1 VDADDLARSRLEP
14 RVDQGR
20 RQDHGHVSAARR
32 EAAHRPNADDRGQRQ
47 VVAVVVLKRAAAAF
61 AAAVAAL
68 ALDAVAQPARDLS
81 GHWDRSSP
89 LESFAN
95 TPGGTRNNSQP
106 GSREAPF
113 TAAGRAAFD
122 ANKPGYGP
130 RRAMERN
137 DPMGRC
143 EPLGLVR
150 NLVAEIVA
158 PHATFEIVQTPTRI
172 VQFFEYRHD
181 WREIWLDGRALPQGD
196 DLYPKWNGFSVGR
209 WQGEELVV
217 ESVGFDARTWLDKLG
232 YPHTENMRV
241 EERYRR
247 ADAET
252 LELVITVTDPE
263 YYTEPWRS
271 DVKRFRLNG
280 AKARR
285 WDEQVHCVP
294 AEEMTYQDLV
304 GTGNVI
310 D

>member
-1 VDADDLARSRLEP
+1 M
-14 RVDQGR
+14 RVTI
-20 RQDHGHVSAARR
+20 VIAI
-32 EAAHRPNADDRGQRQ
+32 
-47 VVAVVVLKRAAAAF
+47 
-61 AAAVAAL
+61 AAAVTGAFHV
-68 ALDAVAQPARDLS
+68 DAQTARDLS

-95 TPGGTRNNSQP
+95 TPGGTRDNAQP

-113 TAAGRAAFD
+113 TPAGRAAFD

-130 RRAMERN
+130 RRAMARN

-158 PHATFEIVQTPTRI
+158 PHATFEMVQTPTRI

-181 WREIWLDGRALPQGD
+181 WREIWLDGRALPEGD

-209 WQGEELVV
+209 WQGDELVV

-232 YPHTENMRV
+232 YPHSEDMRV

-247 ADAET
+247 VDAET
-252 LELVITVTDPE
+252 LELVITITDPTF
-263 YYTEPWRS
+263 YTEPWRS
-271 DVKRFRLNG
+271 DVKRFRLNP
-280 AKARR
+280 AKAQR
-285 WDEQVHCVP
+285 WDEQIHCVP

>member
-1 VDADDLARSRLEP
+1 MRAPTFLIAMLAAST
-14 RVDQGR
+14 
-20 RQDHGHVSAARR
+20 AT
-32 EAAHRPNADDRGQRQ
+32 
-47 VVAVVVLKRAAAAF
+47 
-61 AAAVAAL
+61 
-68 ALDAVAQPARDLS
+68 AQPSFDARDLS
-81 GHWDRSSP
+81 GHWDRSSS

-95 TPGGTRNNSQP
+95 TPGGTRANELP

-113 TAAGRAAFD
+113 TPVGRAAFD
-122 ANKPGYGP
+122 ANEPGYGP
-130 RRAMERN
+130 RRAMQRN

-172 VQFFEYRHD
+172 LQIFEYRHD
-181 WREIWLDGRALPQGD
+181 WREIWLDGRALPSGD
-196 DLYPKWNGFSVGR
+196 ALYPKWNGFSVGR
-209 WQGEELVV
+209 FEGDELVV
-217 ESVGFDARTWLDKLG
+217 DSVGLDARTWLDKLG

-247 ADAET
+247 VDAET
-252 LELVITVTDPE
+252 LELVITITDPE
-263 YYTEPWRS
+263 YYTSPWRS
-271 DVKRFRLNG
+271 DAKRFRLNRG
-280 AKARR
+280 KAQRF
-285 WDEQVHCVP
+285 DEQIHCVP

>member
-1 VDADDLARSRLEP
+1 MRRMRALVQVLA
-14 RVDQGR
+14 
-20 RQDHGHVSAARR
+20 
-32 EAAHRPNADDRGQRQ
+32 
-47 VVAVVVLKRAAAAF
+47 VVAAAGAT
-61 AAAVAAL
+61 
-68 ALDAVAQPARDLS
+68 AQPSFDARDLA
-81 GHWDRSSP
+81 GHWDRASP
-89 LESFAN
+89 LGSFAN
-95 TPGGTRNNSQP
+95 TPGGTRANAQP

-130 RRAMERN
+130 RRAMARN

-181 WREIWLDGRALPQGD
+181 WREIWLDGRALPAVA

-209 WQGEELVV
+209 FEGDELVV
-217 ESVGFDARTWLDKLG
+217 DSAGFDARSWLDKLG
-232 YPHTENMRV
+232 YPHSEDMRV

-247 ADAET
+247 VDADT
-252 LELVITVTDPE
+252 LELVIIVTDPE

-271 DVKRFRLNG
+271 DVKRFSANR
-280 AKARR
+280 AKSRR
-285 WDEQVHCVP
+285 FDEQIYCIP

-310 D
+310 E

>member
-1 VDADDLARSRLEP
+1 MRAPINVAIGLL
-14 RVDQGR
+14 
-20 RQDHGHVSAARR
+20 
-32 EAAHRPNADDRGQRQ
+32 
-47 VVAVVVLKRAAAAF
+47 VAVTAAAQPAF
-61 AAAVAAL
+61 
-68 ALDAVAQPARDLS
+68 DARDLS

-95 TPGGTRNNSQP
+95 TPGGTRAFELP
-106 GSREAPF
+106 GAREAPL
-113 TAAGRAAFD
+113 TPAGRAAFD

-130 RRAMERN
+130 RRAMQRN

-158 PHATFEIVQTPTRI
+158 PHATFELVQTPTRI
-172 VQFFEYRHD
+172 LQIFEYRHD
-181 WREIWLDGRALPQGD
+181 WREIWLDGRALPTGE
-196 DLYPKWNGFSVGR
+196 DLYPRWNGFSVGR
-209 WQGEELVV
+209 FEGGELVV
-217 ESVGFDARTWLDKLG
+217 ESAGFDARTWLDKLG
-232 YPHTENMRV
+232 YPHSENMRV

-247 ADAET
+247 VDAST
-252 LELVITVTDPE
+252 LELVITITDPE

-271 DVKRFRLNG
+271 DAKRFTLNRE
-280 AKARR
+280 KSRR
-285 WDEQVHCVP
+285 FDEQIYCIP

>member
-1 VDADDLARSRLEP
+1 M
-14 RVDQGR
+14 RVR
-20 RQDHGHVSAARR
+20 IAIA
-32 EAAHRPNADDRGQRQ
+32 
-47 VVAVVVLKRAAAAF
+47 VAV
-61 AAAVAAL
+61 AVAGAWH
-68 ALDAVAQPARDLS
+68 ADAQAARDLS

-95 TPGGTRNNSQP
+95 TPGGTRGNEQP

-113 TAAGRAAFD
+113 TAAGRTAFE

-130 RRAMERN
+130 RRAMVRN

-181 WREIWLDGRALPQGD
+181 WREIWLDGRELPEGE

-209 WQGEELVV
+209 WQGDELVV
-217 ESVGFDARTWLDKLG
+217 ESAGFDARSWLDKLG
-232 YPHTENMRV
+232 YPHSEEMRV

-247 ADAET
+247 IDAET
-252 LELVITVTDPE
+252 LELIITITDPE
-263 YYTEPWRS
+263 LYSEPWRS
-271 DVKRFRLNG
+271 DVKRFRLNPS
-280 AKARR
+280 KARR
-285 WDEQVHCVP
+285 WDEQIYCIP

>member
-1 VDADDLARSRLEP
+1 MLSLVKIAIGLA
-14 RVDQGR
+14 
-20 RQDHGHVSAARR
+20 
-32 EAAHRPNADDRGQRQ
+32 
-47 VVAVVVLKRAAAAF
+47 VAVGAAA
-61 AAAVAAL
+61 
-68 ALDAVAQPARDLS
+68 QPTFDARDLS
-81 GHWDRSSP
+81 GHWDRGSP

-95 TPGGTRNNSQP
+95 TPGGTRAFELP
-106 GSREAPF
+106 GAREAPF

-130 RRAMERN
+130 RRAMQRN

-158 PHATFEIVQTPTRI
+158 PHATFELVQTPTRI
-172 VQFFEYRHD
+172 LQIFEYRHD
-181 WREIWLDGRALPQGD
+181 WREIWLDGRALPTGE

-209 WQGEELVV
+209 FEGGELVV
-217 ESVGFDARTWLDKLG
+217 ESAGFDARTWLDKLG
-232 YPHTENMRV
+232 YPHSENMRV

-247 ADAET
+247 VDAST
-252 LELVITVTDPE
+252 LELVITITDPE

-271 DVKRFRLNG
+271 DVKRFTLNRD
-280 AKARR
+280 KSRR
-285 WDEQVHCVP
+285 FDEQIYCIP

>member
-1 VDADDLARSRLEP
+1 MPRLT
-14 RVDQGR
+14 
-20 RQDHGHVSAARR
+20 AL
-32 EAAHRPNADDRGQRQ
+32 
-47 VVAVVVLKRAAAAF
+47 AVVCALAAATAE
-61 AAAVAAL
+61 
-68 ALDAVAQPARDLS
+68 AQPAPRVPDLA
-81 GHWDRSSP
+81 GHWDRSSSI
-89 LESFAN
+89 ESFAN
-95 TPGGTRNNSQP
+95 TPGGTRGVDQA

-130 RRAMERN
+130 RRARARN

-172 VQFFEYRHD
+172 LQIFEYRHD
-181 WREIWLDGRALPQGD
+181 WREIWLDGRRLPEGD
-196 DLYPKWNGFSVGR
+196 ELYPKWNGFSVGR
-209 WQGEELVV
+209 FEDDALIV

-232 YPHTENMRV
+232 YPHSEAMRV

-247 ADAET
+247 VDPET
-252 LELVITVTDPE
+252 LELVITVSDPVM
-263 YYTEPWRS
+263 YTAPWRS
-271 DVKRFRLNG
+271 DVKRYRLNS
-280 AKARR
+280 AKAARF
-285 WDEQVHCVP
+285 DEQIYCVP

>member
-1 VDADDLARSRLEP
+1 MRMRS
-14 RVDQGR
+14 
-20 RQDHGHVSAARR
+20 
-32 EAAHRPNADDRGQRQ
+32 
-47 VVAVVVLKRAAAAF
+47 VLVLGAAAI
-61 AAAVAAL
+61 AVHVA
-68 ALDAVAQPARDLS
+68 AQPAFAPRDFA

-95 TPGGTRNNSQP
+95 TPGGTRDDAQP

-130 RRAMERN
+130 RRALARN

-158 PHATFEIVQTPTRI
+158 PHATFEIVQTPTRLLQ
-172 VQFFEYRHD
+172 VFEYRHD
-181 WREIWLDGRALPQGD
+181 WREIWLDGRALPTGD

-209 WQGEELVV
+209 YEGDVLVV
-217 ESVGFDARTWLDKLG
+217 DSVGFDARSWLDKLG
-232 YPHTENMRV
+232 YPHSEDMRV

-247 ADAET
+247 IDADT
-252 LELVITVTDPE
+252 LELVITVIDPAF
-263 YYTEPWRS
+263 YTEPWRS
-271 DVKRFRLNG
+271 DVKRFRLNRD
-280 AKARR
+280 KARR
-285 WDEQVHCVP
+285 FDEQIYCIP

>member
-1 VDADDLARSRLEP
+1 MP
-14 RVDQGR
+14 RMR
-20 RQDHGHVSAARR
+20 IS
-32 EAAHRPNADDRGQRQ
+32 
-47 VVAVVVLKRAAAAF
+47 
-61 AAAVAAL
+61 AAL
-68 ALDAVAQPARDLS
+68 ALLIATAGAAAAQPRFDPRDYS

-95 TPGGTRNNSQP
+95 TPGGTRGNEQT
-106 GSREAPF
+106 GAREAPF
-113 TAAGRAAFD
+113 TAAGRAAFE

-130 RRAMERN
+130 RRAMQRN

-158 PHATFEIVQTPTRI
+158 PHATFEIVQTPKRI
-172 VQFFEYRHD
+172 LQIFEYRHD
-181 WREIWLDGRALPQGD
+181 WREIWLDGRALPSGD

-209 WQGEELVV
+209 FEGDELVV
-217 ESVGFDARTWLDKLG
+217 DSVGFDARSWLDKLG
-232 YPHTENMRV
+232 YPHSESMRV

-247 ADAET
+247 VDEST

-263 YYTEPWRS
+263 YYSAPWRS
-271 DVKRFRLNG
+271 DAKRFRLNRG
-280 AKARR
+280 KAQRF
-285 WDEQVHCVP
+285 DEQIYCIP

>member
-1 VDADDLARSRLEP
+1 MRAPSFFIGMLA
-14 RVDQGR
+14 
-20 RQDHGHVSAARR
+20 AW
-32 EAAHRPNADDRGQRQ
+32 
-47 VVAVVVLKRAAAAF
+47 AAAA
-61 AAAVAAL
+61 
-68 ALDAVAQPARDLS
+68 QPSFDARDLS
-81 GHWDRSSP
+81 GHWDRSSS

-95 TPGGTRNNSQP
+95 TPGGTRANELP

-130 RRAMERN
+130 RRAMQRN

-150 NLVAEIVA
+150 HLVAEIVA
-158 PHATFEIVQTPTRI
+158 PHATFEIVQTP
-172 VQFFEYRHD
+172 
-181 WREIWLDGRALPQGD
+181 IWLDGRVLPSGD
-196 DLYPKWNGFSVGR
+196 ALYPKWNGFSVGR
-209 WQGEELVV
+209 FEGDELVV
-217 ESVGFDARTWLDKLG
+217 DSVGLDARTWLDKLG

-247 ADAET
+247 VDADT
-252 LELVITVTDPE
+252 LELVITITDPE
-263 YYTEPWRS
+263 YYTAPWRS
-271 DVKRFRLNG
+271 DVKRFRANRG
-280 AKARR
+280 KAQRF
-285 WDEQVHCVP
+285 DEQIYCIP

>member
-1 VDADDLARSRLEP
+1 MRVAIRL
-14 RVDQGR
+14 
-20 RQDHGHVSAARR
+20 
-32 EAAHRPNADDRGQRQ
+32 
-47 VVAVVVLKRAAAAF
+47 AVVLIATCHAAQ
-61 AAAVAAL
+61 
-68 ALDAVAQPARDLS
+68 AQQNARDLS

-95 TPGGTRNNSQP
+95 TPGGTRDNAQV
-106 GSREAPF
+106 GSREAPL
-113 TAAGRAAFD
+113 TPAGRAAFD
-122 ANKPGYGP
+122 VNKPGYGP
-130 RRAMERN
+130 RRAMQRN

-172 VQFFEYRHD
+172 LQLFEYRHD
-181 WREIWLDGRALPQGD
+181 WREIWLDGRTLPQGD
-196 DLYPKWNGFSVGR
+196 ALYPKWNGFSVGR
-209 WQGEELVV
+209 WEGDVLVV

-232 YPHTENMRV
+232 YPHTEDMRV

-247 ADAET
+247 VDADT
-252 LELVITVTDPE
+252 LELAVTIIDPE
-263 YYTEPWRS
+263 FYTGPWRS
-271 DVKRFRLNG
+271 DAKRFRSNRG
-280 AKARR
+280 KVQRF
-285 WDEQVHCVP
+285 DEQIHCVP